1 MISRDE
7 KFAKLT
13 ELLQTLHRIRFSD
26 VLEGGREE
34 ENMCL
39 PEFAVVLCIDMM
51 KDEGREHV
59 LVSDL
64 VKALPSSPQAISKYL
79 KQLEKRELIRRLSVR
94 SDRRSTEI
102 EITGKGKEALDVSR
116 ERMDKFFSDIFSGVS
131 DEEFDSMFSFMN
143 NICDAMVKRS
153 NAVRVSC

>member
-1 MISRDE
+1 MVSRDE

-26 VLEGGREE
+26 ILEGGHDEE
-34 ENMCL
+34 TMCL
-39 PEFAVVLCIDMM
+39 PEFTIVLCIDMM
-51 KDEGREHV
+51 KDEGRGQI

-64 VKALPSSPQAISKYL
+64 VKQLPSSPQAISKYL
-79 KQLEKRELIRRLSVR
+79 KQLEDRELIRRLSVS

-102 EITGKGKEALDVSR
+102 ELTGKGKKALEASR
-116 ERMDKFFSDIFSGVS
+116 ARMNGFFSDIFSGVS
-131 DEEFDSMFSFMN
+131 DEEFDSMFSFLN

-153 NAVRVSC
+153 NAVRVGC